1 MIMEFKVKQDV
12 YNPLLKRKEVSL
24 DVNHEREG
32 SPSRVALRDAIAT
45 KYSTKSENVFV
56 VQIQTPTGSQHSVC
70 EVEIYDDYE
79 GARSVV
85 PKHIQIRNLP
95 SEERKKM
102 REASKKAEEKPK
114 VEKPKGGA
122 KAGKEEKSKQEAKPT
137 DAAKPISA
145 KESETK

>member
-1 MIMEFKVKQDV
+1 MTMEFKVRQDT
-12 YNPLLKRKEVSL
+12 YNPLLKRKELLL
-24 DVNHEREG
+24 DVDHEREG

-56 VQIQTPTGSQHSVC
+56 VQIQTPTGSQHSLC
-70 EVEIYDDYE
+70 EVQVYDDPE
-79 GARSVV
+79 AARKVV

-114 VEKPKGGA
+114 VEKPKGAA
-122 KAGKEEKSKQEAKPT
+122 KAGKEEKGKQEAKPT
-137 DAAKPISA
+137 ETVKPAS